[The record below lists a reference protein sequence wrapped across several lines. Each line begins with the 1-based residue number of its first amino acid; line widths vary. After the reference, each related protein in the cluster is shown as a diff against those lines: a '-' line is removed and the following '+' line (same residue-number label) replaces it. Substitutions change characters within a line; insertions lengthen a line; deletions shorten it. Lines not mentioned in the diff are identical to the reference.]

1 MHRNLWQDVIYSF
14 RLLTRNVGFSLVVV
28 LILALAIGGNLAI
41 FSIAHAVFLSP
52 LPYPH
57 SNRLVQVTRF
67 TKSGHE
73 YDLQSSSKLIFIRD
87 HNDAFEFV
95 AGTDAQATGLNLTGN
110 GEPHFIK
117 ALGVSADFFN
127 TLHVQPR
134 LGRGFQPG
142 DDAPPFRKS
151 VVLSDSLWKQA
162 FGGDPAVV
170 GKPVN
175 LSGDLYT
182 VVGVMP
188 PAFRSFPNAE
198 AWFPLELTPDSNANK
213 YILIAYRKV
222 SIPLQQAQSDINRLL
237 PIFRQ
242 HFPKAIDEGEQARI
256 RQFRERLVG
265 NFRAPLMLL
274 LSAVGLVL
282 LIACTNIANL
292 LLAKASAR
300 RHEIALRNAL
310 GATRWKVIRQM
321 LLESAMLSL
330 AGAIVGLVVT
340 YWALPILISISPKDL
355 PFLEQARVNGVVF
368 IYALALTSF
377 SAILFGA
384 VPAWQLSRSNIS
396 EALHENP
403 SKGSMGRHRFR
414 LIEVLVTAQ
423 VACCI
428 VLLTG
433 AALLIRSFVNLQN
446 VNSGFD
452 ARGVLV
458 AEMSL
463 RGPVTQQGQT
473 VDQLYGTGLEE
484 IKSLPGVE
492 DAAVISSLPL
502 GRGLNL
508 PFDIL
513 TGPNDPDSQISNW
526 RYITPDYFKV
536 MRIPLVAGRMFS
548 SDADSTNSAGVVII
562 NQAFAHQY
570 FQRSSPLGQQ
580 VRLGRFGVANLE
592 DRPRQIIGV
601 VGDVRQANL
610 TSPARPTAYVPA
622 SQVNNSLLQISHNLS
637 LVSWV
642 VRTRPGFSALPA
654 AMQQKILD
662 INSNHPFAQ
671 FQSLN
676 AIVSGSLSGQKFS
689 MLVVASFA
697 ALALVLAMLGLH
709 GVITFSV
716 AQRTSEI
723 GIRLALGA
731 HPSGIL
737 RLVLAQ
743 AGKLVLT
750 GAALGTLIAI
760 IFRSIISSL
769 LFGVSTTDIRNL
781 ALVIAGTAGASM
793 LICYVP
799 ARRATKVDP
808 LLTLKHE

>member
-1 MHRNLWQDVIYSF
+1 
-14 RLLTRNVGFSLVVV
+14 
-28 LILALAIGGNLAI
+28 
-41 FSIAHAVFLSP
+41 
-52 LPYPH
+52 
-57 SNRLVQVTRF
+57 
-67 TKSGHE
+67 
-73 YDLQSSSKLIFIRD
+73 
-87 HNDAFEFV
+87 
-95 AGTDAQATGLNLTGN
+95 
-110 GEPHFIK
+110 
-117 ALGVSADFFN
+117 
-127 TLHVQPR
+127 
-134 LGRGFQPG
+134 
-142 DDAPPFRKS
+142 
-151 VVLSDSLWKQA
+151 
-162 FGGDPAVV
+162 
-170 GKPVN
+170 
-175 LSGDLYT
+175 
-182 VVGVMP
+182 
-188 PAFRSFPNAE
+188 
-198 AWFPLELTPDSNANK
+198 
-213 YILIAYRKV
+213 
-222 SIPLQQAQSDINRLL
+222 
-237 PIFRQ
+237 
-242 HFPKAIDEGEQARI
+242 
-256 RQFRERLVG
+256 
-265 NFRAPLMLL
+265 
-274 LSAVGLVL
+274 
-282 LIACTNIANL
+282 
-292 LLAKASAR
+292 
-300 RHEIALRNAL
+300 
-310 GATRWKVIRQM
+310 
-321 LLESAMLSL
+321 
-330 AGAIVGLVVT
+330 
-340 YWALPILISISPKDL
+340 
-355 PFLEQARVNGVVF
+355 
-368 IYALALTSF
+368 
-377 SAILFGA
+377 
-384 VPAWQLSRSNIS
+384 
-396 EALHENP
+396 
-403 SKGSMGRHRFR
+403 
-414 LIEVLVTAQ
+414 
-423 VACCI
+423 
-428 VLLTG
+428 
-433 AALLIRSFVNLQN
+433 
-446 VNSGFD
+446 
-452 ARGVLV
+452 
-458 AEMSL
+458 
-463 RGPVTQQGQT
+463 
-473 VDQLYGTGLEE
+473 
-484 IKSLPGVE
+484 
-492 DAAVISSLPL
+492 
-502 GRGLNL
+502 
-508 PFDIL
+508 
-513 TGPNDPDSQISNW
+513 
-526 RYITPDYFKV
+526 
-536 MRIPLVAGRMFS
+536 
-548 SDADSTNSAGVVII
+548 VII